1 MYSTGSIWDV
11 TFHMACTKPLSS
23 NLPAFAVMDSTVHVS
38 RFGWPYPRDEK
49 GHFERRLDVS
59 QSIWL
64 HSRWTILSYPDPLL
78 VVPYVSPSF
87 FCDYPSRFIL
97 FQSMC
102 WILFN
107 WKYAIHIHMYI
118 RICIHVFAYVY
129 TYIYMYIRVYIY
141 THCSSVFHAFM
152 CTYVFS
158 THPIIHYSLLIP
170 RYFFGIVLKTG
181 WLSWKITLS
190 DDHLYTNI
198 FNIVI

>member
-1 MYSTGSIWDV
+1 MFQDLDDLNQGMKKVILKGGLMLASQFDCIPGERSYHILILFLWSHMFPHHFFAIILVDSSSFSQCVEFYSIESMQYTYICIYVYVYMYS
-11 TFHMACTKPLSS
+11 
-23 NLPAFAVMDSTVHVS
+23 
-38 RFGWPYPRDEK
+38 R
-49 GHFERRLDVS
+49 
-59 QSIWL
+59 
-64 HSRWTILSYPDPLL
+64 
-78 VVPYVSPSF
+78 
-87 FCDYPSRFIL
+87 
-97 FQSMC
+97 MC
-102 WILFN
+102 
-107 WKYAIHIHMYI
+107 IHIYI
-118 RICIHVFAYVY
+118 IDVY

>member
-129 TYIYMYIRVYIY
+129 TYIYVYTCIYIY
-141 THCSSVFHAFM
+141 IHIVHQ
-152 CTYVFS
+152 FS
-158 THPIIHYSLLIP
+158 MHLCAHMYFPHIPSFTTHYSSHVIFLES
-170 RYFFGIVLKTG
+170 Y
-181 WLSWKITLS
+181 WKLDGYLGRLRWVMIICIQTYS
-190 DDHLYTNI
+190 T
-198 FNIVI
+198 